1 MKKVILSFI
10 FCSFLS
16 LLLSAQSSK
25 DGRIE
30 IQVSSA
36 SDEYYLLPVGQNGVL
51 LFGESDKS
59 NNNGNWQW
67 IASVGVDPAPV
78 WRRFLNPD
86 SQQEKFDPDAKYI
99 KKFVPELNDVPID
112 YISNPGNMTL
122 EQQEK
127 YNCIIGVDYP
137 KRIVDHSKARKITLD
152 IFSEINKM
160 S

>member
-1 MKKVILSFI
+1 MTGYPIVDAGMRELKETGWMHNRARLIVG
-10 FCSFLS
+10 SFLT
-16 LLLSAQSSK
+16 K
-25 DGRIE
+25 D
-30 IQVSSA
+30 
-36 SDEYYLLPVGQNGVL
+36 
-51 LFGESDKS
+51 LFIDWRVGESYFMKMLVDGDKA

-99 KKFVPELNDVPID
+99 KKFVPELKDVPIE

-137 KRIVDHSKARKITLD
+137 KRIVDHSVARKRTLD
-152 IFSEINKM
+152 NFSEINKAA
-160 S
+160 